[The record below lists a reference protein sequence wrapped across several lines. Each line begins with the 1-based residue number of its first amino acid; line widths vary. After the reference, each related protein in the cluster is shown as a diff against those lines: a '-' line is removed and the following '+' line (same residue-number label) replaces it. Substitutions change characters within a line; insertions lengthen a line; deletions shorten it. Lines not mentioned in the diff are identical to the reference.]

1 MKIDRAGF
9 PFIAAAL
16 VPAVGLAAAKR
27 YKSSAGL
34 ALLTGFLTY
43 FFRDPERQVPVEPG
57 LVVSPADGRIMIAGP
72 SDGRWAPPG
81 DWLQVTIFL
90 SPMDVH
96 INRTPVGGR
105 VTRIHYRPGTFLPA
119 YDESANDNELNEIWL
134 DHDGRTVVFR
144 QVVGMLARRIVCRV
158 VGRRRARARRSRRA
172 DEVRLAHGRLP
183 ADGRP
188 APGLRSAI
196 ASSAARRSSPSWGR
210 PVLGSLPLRRRED
223 RPHRFR
229 RGVYLLPSLFTVANL
244 FCGYACVVYATRAD
258 FDTAA
263 LFIGVAMVLDT
274 LDGLIARLTNSTS
287 AFGVQLDSL
296 ADVVSFGMAPAI
308 LAFTWGLWPLKR
320 LGWAAGFIYVTAAA
334 MRLARFNIQTTTAAD
349 KRHFVGLPSPAA
361 GAVIASTV
369 YLWPDGPA
377 GVARGAAGAGDGAGA
392 GVPDGQ
398 HDPLPQRQGDRRRLA
413 AVRISRCSWPRW

>member
-1 MKIDRAGF
+1 M
-9 PFIAAAL
+9 
-16 VPAVGLAAAKR
+16 
-27 YKSSAGL
+27 
-34 ALLTGFLTY
+34 
-43 FFRDPERQVPVEPG
+43 
-57 LVVSPADGRIMIAGP
+57 
-72 SDGRWAPPG
+72 
-81 DWLQVTIFL
+81 
-90 SPMDVH
+90 
-96 INRTPVGGR
+96 
-105 VTRIHYRPGTFLPA
+105 
-119 YDESANDNELNEIWL
+119 
-134 DHDGRTVVFR
+134 
-144 QVVGMLARRIVCRV
+144 
-158 VGRRRARARRSRRA
+158 
-172 DEVRLAHGRLP
+172 
-183 ADGRP
+183 
-188 APGLRSAI
+188 
-196 ASSAARRSSPSWGR
+196 
-210 PVLGSLPLRRRED
+210 LGSLPHRRRED

-229 RGVYLLPSLFTVANL
+229 RGVFLLPSLFTVANL

-369 YLWPDGPA
+369 YLWPDGLQEPRAAWPA
-377 GVARGAAGAGDGAGA
+377 LAALVMVV
-392 GVPDGQ
+392 VPALLMVSTIRFRSVKAIDVGW
-398 HDPLPQRQGDRRRLA
+398 RRSYLALFLA
-413 AVRISRCSWPRW
+413 AVVIALIASHPRLALVIMSYTYVSFAFLMWGLTKATRRPAVDAARLEEPHGRTME